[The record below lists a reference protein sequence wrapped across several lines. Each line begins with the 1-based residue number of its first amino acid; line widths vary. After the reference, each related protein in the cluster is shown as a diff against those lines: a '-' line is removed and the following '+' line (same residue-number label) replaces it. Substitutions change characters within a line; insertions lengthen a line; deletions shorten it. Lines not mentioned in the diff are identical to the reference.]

1 MIRILEM
8 ELRNV
13 KNVTNGRIVF
23 EENSAGGSVTGIY
36 GQNGSGKTAVID
48 ALECVQRLMSGEQTG
63 KNSADLIR
71 YGASDM
77 SIEILFEISARDGF
91 FARNVYLQ
99 YDVTFI
105 RGGTENRLRVSR
117 ESFRMSVVRDRM
129 GREVLVHALD
139 SDPDVKGR
147 KNFTMTPAYLWRS
160 IRSIEDIRSD
170 VDYESNTTFD
180 DSLSYMFSPNHLQR
194 VLESARLA
202 RREPSQQ
209 SKAYLEGTLAP
220 LSKAVE
226 LLGDFARNDMHV
238 STTSRTST
246 ASYSYIVLPDVSS
259 GSEGRIYDL
268 IESNPVTEEEYESLN
283 DTVAR
288 FNLVLSALIPGLR
301 IALQETGQK
310 IMPDGST
317 RLMATFMSLRGEA
330 RIPFRCESEGI
341 VRLTSLLSL
350 LVHAYNDRSACVVV
364 DEIDSGVF
372 EYLLGQLLHVM
383 AEVERPAQRR
393 GVPLLAPV
401 IEELKQLKRYTDA
414 ELMAAVISGFF
425 TVFIK
430 SNTPSELMDQF
441 SGVPDEMRYDPD
453 PTALELGTGSICA
466 LGENEDIVIADPK
479 RPNTAF
485 EAYVSAICRYIGAAL
500 EIPYEILIKQ
510 FTASYSASRAAQ
522 LEAWKTFRARRERL
536 IDSFCQPVY
545 EEWLA
550 EAVSSGR
557 IAAPGFFSDPA
568 VRAAW
573 SGADWAGDSQ
583 GQLDPVKEVEAANLR
598 IKYGFSTLTR
608 EAAETTGMRFETIV
622 ETRKREIAKLQ
633 EAGITL
639 DGLPVPTDPVVE
651 AGGSNSVDDEESDDD
666 TDLEDDSDT

>member
-1 MIRILEM
+1 MRI
-8 ELRNV
+8 
-13 KNVTNGRIVF
+13 I
-23 EENSAGGSVTGIY
+23 SSGGSSPAKRKTPSGRGQGTPFVSLPLATYEPSMPLMTNAGYSYSGGSYAKKSMIGWDAVSSNADDDIVENIETLRRRSRSLFMGSPLATGALKTVRT
-36 GQNGSGKTAVID
+36 NVVGSGLALNARVDSKFLGLTDEQAQEWEANTEREWRLWAESVNCD
-48 ALECVQRLMSGEQTG
+48 AERRQNFYQLQSLVFLSALMSG
-63 KNSADLIR
+63 DC
-71 YGASDM
+71 
-77 SIEILFEISARDGF
+77 F
-91 FARNVYLQ
+91 V
-99 YDVTFI
+99 
-105 RGGTENRLRVSR
+105 
-117 ESFRMSVVRDRM
+117 
-129 GREVLVHALD
+129 
-139 SDPDVKGR
+139 
-147 KNFTMTPAYLWRS
+147 
-160 IRSIEDIRSD
+160 
-170 VDYESNTTFD
+170 
-180 DSLSYMFSPNHLQR
+180 
-194 VLESARLA
+194 
-202 RREPSQQ
+202 
-209 SKAYLEGTLAP
+209 
-220 LSKAVE
+220 
-226 LLGDFARNDMHV
+226 
-238 STTSRTST
+238 
-246 ASYSYIVLPDVSS
+246 VLPMLKRAGCPYQLCIGIIEADRV
-259 GSEGRIYDL
+259 YDPPL
-268 IESNPVTEEEYESLN
+268 KDGKKNVLGGIEVGTY
-283 DTVAR
+283 
-288 FNLVLSALIPGLR
+288 
-301 IALQETGQK
+301 
-310 IMPDGST
+310 
-317 RLMATFMSLRGEA
+317 GEA
-330 RIPFRCESEGI
+330 LAAYIWNRARYAVPRSNDEALAKYQCVPFFGQ
-341 VRLTSLLSL
+341 
-350 LVHAYNDRSACVVV
+350 RS
-364 DEIDSGVF
+364 GRRN
-372 EYLLGQLLHVM
+372 LLHVM